1 MLLWTELKKEAI
13 LTLSVVYV
21 GLLMYWEVVII
32 SPLVLAMSIGY
43 YINHL
48 SPKMKKDILIP
59 IDNIWDILKIF
70 LFILIGAQVDISYIN
85 EYLGIGLVIIF
96 IGLLIRMIG
105 VFISLIKTEYNF
117 KEKLFKVKYNQ
128 ILLGS

>member
-48 SPKMKKDILIP
+48 SPKLKKDILVP
-59 IDNIWDILKIF
+59 VNNIWDILKIL
-70 LFILIGAQVDISYIN
+70 LFII
-85 EYLGIGLVIIF
+85 
-96 IGLLIRMIG
+96 
-105 VFISLIKTEYNF
+105 
-117 KEKLFKVKYNQ
+117 
-128 ILLGS
+128 